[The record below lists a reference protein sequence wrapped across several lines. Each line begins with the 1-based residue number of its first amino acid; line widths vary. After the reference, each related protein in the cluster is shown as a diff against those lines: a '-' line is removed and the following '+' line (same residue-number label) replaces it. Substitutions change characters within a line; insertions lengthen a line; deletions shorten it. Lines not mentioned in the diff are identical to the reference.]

1 MHYRPGDVS
10 REGVLTSGGQ
20 LFVLGVEIGH
30 GPRLLAA
37 LGNLKQTT
45 AHYIHMY
52 KPTRIYSVML

>member
-10 REGVLTSGGQ
+10 REGILTSGGQ

-37 LGNLKQTT
+37 LGNLQQTI
-45 AHYIHMY
+45 ADYKYMY